1 MKYGQKAI
9 NAYKMA
15 STGKTSKK
23 GSKAGIKEDKQ
34 KIIKDTPGDDRTG
47 FLKLTK
53 ENSDYSKIAKFL
65 LLLGKDEAVKVV
77 KHLSPTEVEK
87 ISKEISLIK
96 RVDRLEAEILLREFG
111 FDKEKEAV
119 RVRGGAEVASDI
131 LTKAFGKKESDRLL
145 RKAAP
150 ESIEGPFSF
159 LNDLDLNQLTVLMKD
174 ESIQVTALILRYLD
188 PKLSSQVIKSMG
200 REKSTAVIK
209 RIAGGGS
216 VSSDVIAGME
226 NSLKDKIRNQGKV
239 ETEDIDGPS
248 ALAGILK
255 YMDIGAEQ
263 KILESIS
270 DENPDLSRDIKE
282 KLFTIDTVLHID
294 RNDLQKVL
302 NELSER
308 DIVMLLRR
316 ADTDVKEKIRNSI
329 SSHRLML
336 IDEEDIILGPVK
348 KTSADIVVKDFLNLL
363 KKREEEGAFIVL
375 REEDEYV

>member
-9 NAYKMA
+9 NAYKSA
-15 STGKTSKK
+15 STGETSKK
-23 GSKAGIKEDKQ
+23 GSKTGIKKDKR
-34 KIIKDTPGDDRTG
+34 KKNNDTSGDDRIG

-53 ENSDYSKIAKFL
+53 ENADYTKIAKFL

-77 KHLSPTEVEK
+77 KHLSPVEVEK

-119 RVRGGAEVASDI
+119 RVRGGAEIATEI

-188 PKLSSQVIKSMG
+188 PKLSSQLIKAMG

-216 VSSDVIAGME
+216 VSSEVIAGME
-226 NSLKDKIRNQGKV
+226 NSLKEKIRNQGKV
-239 ETEDIDGPS
+239 ESEDIDGPS

-263 KILESIS
+263 KILESLS
-270 DENPDLSRDIKE
+270 GENPDLSRDIKE

-316 ADTDVKEKIRNSI
+316 ADNDVKDKIRNSI
-329 SSHRLML
+329 SSHKLML